1 MARLNTRTDP
11 IILLSS
17 PPVPSLRIATTNTD
31 TTISSPPSSP
41 LLSPSALLQ
50 ELVEKGAA
58 AKRKQKD
65 TGAPPPRQAILGN
78 ISNARDDSDVRD
90 SVIAKRKG
98 TAESTKDPIAKISRG
113 ERDSTTPAL
122 TDVLV
127 KSKAFGEAGGKGAN
141 KPKTKNTR
149 KKGARKDGQIVAK
162 STKSTK
168 RSMPLKSPFFVRP
181 DATEVPS
188 KPVTY
193 EKPALVPKSPN
204 KLVTEPPITPAHTQ
218 WTPAKG
224 IVISIDCS
232 PAPADLE
239 ASEAKDTKDR
249 GTLDF
254 ANMVSEMKFSKSYS
268 RDGSSVPSLGGLDKS
283 GNGLIRKRAIEMV
296 NLPSNSASA
305 SGEPKA
311 PERKQPRKKPK
322 TITGQAT
329 AQYREAKAAASH
341 SLLDYFALEDANA
354 ESAAAEKPTRKRKA
368 TSEKKRDSVPAPI
381 LLSPEAAKRQFDETE
396 CIFGTSSQLE
406 VMAEIEIV
414 DKPEPAED
422 ENAPDYM
429 PPSTSIVRRSFLKTL
444 TKDRKGGN
452 KLVGTR
458 RGTNIDLLD
467 GSMVEDFEAHP
478 EGFPAEQPKLPESR
492 LGRGTASKL
501 WDAAARDLD
510 GGLLSVEVVD
520 MSLGNDIL
528 SLPTSPKPV
537 EEILTTRSLD
547 LSECLALPEDV
558 GTVEDEPVPN
568 LRVEGQSMRSP
579 LRTVVHG
586 EDIPNL
592 RIEGQPANAP
602 QNNGAQE
609 EFIPNLRIEDIPAPV
624 RVTRFAIPDTD
635 EAKLWDH
642 ASSIIPRGVTASGTG
657 APASVASTLANSS
670 AVACL
675 RMQSEPSMPDYN
687 AWITTKLKAEVA
699 KYGFKDLK
707 TRPRMVSVL
716 EQCWLAKN
724 KRNIEQEANKGTG
737 VAASNTLT
745 QRIRSA
751 SPSVASRAQSD
762 GPNNPSYRGYS
773 TTAAPGVSKFREN
786 GPTIRRVSSEK
797 RGQRPPARG
806 RSPTPRDQPTTNQP
820 TAKQP
825 GINEAP
831 GPAGQCP
838 RFIILKNSQSP
849 YKPVPS
855 TSSQSPKRK
864 TRKRKRKQ
872 NPPSPSLLKSLS
884 KSVSP
889 SRSRSRSGSPRS
901 LCEMISRLVLGTK
914 SGSEGCKFLHA
925 ILMYDPISV
934 EELAEWLNTRGIME
948 GGFGAH
954 AVTTTD
960 VKNWCISKGVCCFSE
975 ASWRVKRKK

>member
-1 MARLNTRTDP
+1 
-11 IILLSS
+11 
-17 PPVPSLRIATTNTD
+17 
-31 TTISSPPSSP
+31 
-41 LLSPSALLQ
+41 
-50 ELVEKGAA
+50 
-58 AKRKQKD
+58 
-65 TGAPPPRQAILGN
+65 
-78 ISNARDDSDVRD
+78 
-90 SVIAKRKG
+90 
-98 TAESTKDPIAKISRG
+98 
-113 ERDSTTPAL
+113 
-122 TDVLV
+122 
-127 KSKAFGEAGGKGAN
+127 
-141 KPKTKNTR
+141 
-149 KKGARKDGQIVAK
+149 
-162 STKSTK
+162 
-168 RSMPLKSPFFVRP
+168 
-181 DATEVPS
+181 
-188 KPVTY
+188 
-193 EKPALVPKSPN
+193 
-204 KLVTEPPITPAHTQ
+204 
-218 WTPAKG
+218 
-224 IVISIDCS
+224 
-232 PAPADLE
+232 
-239 ASEAKDTKDR
+239 
-249 GTLDF
+249 
-254 ANMVSEMKFSKSYS
+254 
-268 RDGSSVPSLGGLDKS
+268 
-283 GNGLIRKRAIEMV
+283 MV
-296 NLPSNSASA
+296 NLPSNSAAVS
-305 SGEPKA
+305 SEPKA
-311 PERKQPRKKPK
+311 PECKQPRKKPK

-341 SLLDYFALEDANA
+341 SLLNYFSLEDANT

-368 TSEKKRDSVPAPI
+368 ASEKKRDSVPAPI
-381 LLSPEAAKRQFDETE
+381 LLSPRAAKRQFDETE

-414 DKPEPAED
+414 DKPDPAED

-444 TKDRKGGN
+444 MKDRKGGN

-520 MSLGNDIL
+520 MSLGNDIP
-528 SLPTSPKPV
+528 SLPNSPKPV
-537 EEILTTRSLD
+537 EEILTTRSSD
-547 LSECLALPEDV
+547 LSEGLALPENV
-558 GTVEDEPVPN
+558 GTIEDEPVPN
-568 LRVEGQSMRSP
+568 LRIEGQSIRSP
-579 LRTVVHG
+579 LRTAVHG

-592 RIEGQPANAP
+592 RIEGQPANDL
-602 QNNGAQE
+602 QKNSAQE
-609 EFIPNLRIEDIPAPV
+609 EFIPNLRIEGMPAPV
-624 RVTRFAIPDTD
+624 KVTRFAIPDTD

-642 ASSIIPRGVTASGTG
+642 APSIIPCGATTSGTG
-657 APASVASTLANSS
+657 APAGVAATLANSF
-670 AVACL
+670 AVACP

-724 KRNIEQEANKGTG
+724 KRNIEQEANKSMG

-745 QRIRSA
+745 QRTRSA
-751 SPSVASRAQSD
+751 SPSLANRAQSG

-797 RGQRPPARG
+797 RGQGPPARG

-820 TAKQP
+820 RAKQP

-831 GPAGQCP
+831 GTAGQCLQKP
-838 RFIILKNSQSP
+838 QSP
-849 YKPVPS
+849 YILVPG
-855 TSSQSPKRK
+855 TSPQSPKRK
-864 TRKRKRKQ
+864 ARKRKRKR
-872 NPPSPSLLKSLS
+872 NPPSPSSPKSPL

-889 SRSRSRSGSPRS
+889 SRSRSGSPKRFHK
-901 LCEMISRLVLGTK
+901 MISRIILGIK

-948 GGFGAH
+948 GGFGTH
-954 AVTTTD
+954 TVTTTD
-960 VKNWCISKGVCCFSE
+960 VKNWCVSKGVCCFSE

>member
-1 MARLNTRTDP
+1 
-11 IILLSS
+11 
-17 PPVPSLRIATTNTD
+17 
-31 TTISSPPSSP
+31 
-41 LLSPSALLQ
+41 
-50 ELVEKGAA
+50 
-58 AKRKQKD
+58 
-65 TGAPPPRQAILGN
+65 
-78 ISNARDDSDVRD
+78 
-90 SVIAKRKG
+90 
-98 TAESTKDPIAKISRG
+98 
-113 ERDSTTPAL
+113 
-122 TDVLV
+122 
-127 KSKAFGEAGGKGAN
+127 
-141 KPKTKNTR
+141 
-149 KKGARKDGQIVAK
+149 
-162 STKSTK
+162 
-168 RSMPLKSPFFVRP
+168 
-181 DATEVPS
+181 
-188 KPVTY
+188 
-193 EKPALVPKSPN
+193 
-204 KLVTEPPITPAHTQ
+204 
-218 WTPAKG
+218 
-224 IVISIDCS
+224 
-232 PAPADLE
+232 
-239 ASEAKDTKDR
+239 
-249 GTLDF
+249 
-254 ANMVSEMKFSKSYS
+254 
-268 RDGSSVPSLGGLDKS
+268 
-283 GNGLIRKRAIEMV
+283 MV
-296 NLPSNSASA
+296 NLPSNFAAAGS
-305 SGEPKA
+305 ELKA

-354 ESAAAEKPTRKRKA
+354 ESAVAEKPTRKRKTA
-368 TSEKKRDSVPAPI
+368 SEKKRDSVPAPI
-381 LLSPEAAKRQFDETE
+381 LLSPKAAKRQFDETE

-520 MSLGNDIL
+520 MSLGNDIP
-528 SLPTSPKPV
+528 SLPSLKPV
-537 EEILTTRSLD
+537 EEMLTTRSSD
-547 LSECLALPEDV
+547 LSEGLALPENV
-558 GTVEDEPVPN
+558 GTIEDEPVPN
-568 LRVEGQSMRSP
+568 LRIEGQSMRSP

-586 EDIPNL
+586 EDMPNL

-602 QNNGAQE
+602 QKNGAQE
-609 EFIPNLRIEDIPAPV
+609 EFIPNLRIEDMPAPV
-624 RVTRFAIPDTD
+624 KVTRFAVPDTD
-635 EAKLWDH
+635 KAKLWDH
-642 ASSIIPRGVTASGTG
+642 ASSIIPCRVTTSGAG
-657 APASVASTLANSS
+657 APASVAATLANSS
-670 AVACL
+670 AVACP
-675 RMQSEPSMPDYN
+675 RVQSEPSMPDYN

-724 KRNIEQEANKGTG
+724 KRNIEQEANKGMG
-737 VAASNTLT
+737 IVASNTLT
-745 QRIRSA
+745 QRTRSA
-751 SPSVASRAQSD
+751 SLNLANRAQSG

-806 RSPTPRDQPTTNQP
+806 RSPTPRDQPTANQP
-820 TAKQP
+820 IAKQP

-831 GPAGQCP
+831 GIAGQCP
-838 RFIILKNSQSP
+838 RKSQSP
-849 YKPVPS
+849 YILVPS
-855 TSSQSPKRK
+855 TSPQSPKRK
-864 TRKRKRKQ
+864 ARKRKRKQ
-872 NPPSPSLLKSLS
+872 NPPPPSSPKSPS

-889 SRSRSRSGSPRS
+889 SRSRSSSSSPRWFHK
-901 LCEMISRLVLGTK
+901 MISRIILGIK

-948 GGFGAH
+948 GGFGTH
-954 AVTTTD
+954 TVTTTD
-960 VKNWCISKGVCCFSE
+960 VKDWCTSKGVCCFSE